1 VLAFVVN
8 ITVLLNL
15 KARAE
20 ENFGTYFHE
29 REKLSEEAAYF
40 KAEAGI
46 KDNDN
51 VLVVG
56 NGCHYY
62 LLTDTYSKSKYPYCP
77 PATFDNEKN
86 SSEYIDEIK
95 KEYPKMI
102 IVDDIYK
109 RVVKNKVDGIDAVLA
124 ENYEKIGRLRNDH
137 IGWANADFWVLKKR
151 L

>member
-1 VLAFVVN
+1 VILYGYTINFLYDKISCRKKLNISVLAFVVN

-77 PATFDNEKN
+77 PATFDNEKT
-86 SSEYIDEIK
+86 
-95 KEYPKMI
+95 
-102 IVDDIYK
+102 V
-109 RVVKNKVDGIDAVLA
+109 
-124 ENYEKIGRLRNDH
+124 RN
-137 IGWANADFWVLKKR
+137 ISMR
-151 L
+151 